1 MLAVLLALT
10 VAFASPASPAP
21 RATTAPS
28 PQATTTPSPQRLLGL
43 IRLKFR
49 SHRPPPPFEIY
60 TIARKQNT
68 DRGFPDY
75 PNSYQERIW
84 IRNLDRAALSRRIL
98 IVPAMGPPTFER
110 PAFNEDYD
118 PGPPTADLF
127 EPAPAKP
134 HPISD
139 VPTPEPTNAYQVIG
153 RVVTVGEY
161 DYNVTSVTPEGDQ
174 LHLVLE
180 PIRDPERNRLRELW
194 VNRDTLELTRIK
206 SHDRLF
212 VPGGPHGTDIYGVIF
227 DIKIAMLQG
236 IPVVTDIHGIVG
248 DNFTGDGQIVDYT
261 FRNISFPQTLPD
273 WYFDAR
279 SYAQH
284 QNDLPKF

>member
-1 MLAVLLALT
+1 MIAFLVALTLAV
-10 VAFASPASPAP
+10 ASPAP
-21 RATTAPS
+21 HAPAAPS
-28 PQATTTPSPQRLLGL
+28 PQVSASPTPSPQRLLGL
-43 IRLKFR
+43 IRAKFR
-49 SHRPPPPFEIY
+49 THRPPPPFEIY

-75 PNSYQERIW
+75 VASYQERIW
-84 IRNLDRAALSRRIL
+84 VRNLDRAALSRRVL
-98 IVPAMGPPTFER
+98 IVPAMGPPVFER
-110 PAFNEDYD
+110 PAFNSDRD

-134 HPISD
+134 TQVSD
-139 VPTPEPTNAYQVIG
+139 VPTPEPTNAFQVIG
-153 RVVTVGEY
+153 RITVVSEY
-161 DYNVTSVTPEGDQ
+161 DYTVTSVTPEDDQ
-174 LHLVLE
+174 LHLILS

-194 VNRDTLELTRIK
+194 VNRETLELTRIK

-212 VPGGPHGTDIYGVIF
+212 VSGGPHGTDIYGVIF

-236 IPVVTDIHGIVG
+236 VPVVTDIHGIVG
-248 DNFTGDGQIVDYT
+248 DNYTGDGQVVDFT

-279 SYAQH
+279 TYAQH
-284 QNDLPKF
+284 QNDLPKW